1 MKENIYPFLWLRD
14 EPTEKIYREIDAI
27 KELTDGFIVESR
39 PKKGV
44 ESDFGSES
52 WFKRVG
58 EILAYA
64 QKSGMKVWI
73 LDDKSYPTDFA
84 NGAIIE
90 KYPQLRA
97 KQIKADIVDFYSDGN
112 PCFLRA
118 GIYAGEELF
127 AAFVLKGKKAIKI
140 SGGENGIFPV
150 KLGKGAY
157 RAVFLIITEN
167 CPERDGF
174 IDMLNGESTDVLI
187 KEIYEPYYKRFKEYF
202 GNTLTG
208 FFSDEPRFCNG
219 VNPYYFAHV
228 DMYGNKAGN
237 TVCAFPFSRRVAEE
251 MFRSGFSEEDFISLF
266 LPFGD
271 YARFRSRY
279 MSVITDLYAE
289 NFNEKL
295 SKWCNARGVIY
306 TGHVIEDGGVHY
318 NLGCGAGHYF
328 KATRGSD
335 YAGVDVVL
343 HQIKPFVK
351 YNSVAPIEGGFT
363 DYKFYA
369 FTLARLASS
378 SSAQS
383 VKSRGGLVELFGAYG
398 WGESVKT
405 MLYLVNHFAVNGVGY
420 FVPHAFSMNLY
431 DTDCP
436 PYFYAENANP
446 AYDGYRLLFDYMRRL
461 GKTVNSGT
469 QSRVAVYYNAEAVW
483 SGKKSL
489 SVDDVAKV
497 LAENQIEFD
506 FIDYDNL
513 NGSVKTEDCI
523 MAGKASYSLLVVP
536 HGYLPHETEKLIE
549 SLKIPVVYADG
560 ANVKNLAERVNEKL
574 KRSYFFEKPAAGLR
588 SQTFND
594 GSIMLFNAYEKTVK
608 NVIYRRGAFYVCDFL
623 RKEIRGKYEDSADF
637 TLKAGEAVIVCKTPP
652 ADFVKARSGKV
663 VRDIKGVTV
672 TEKAVDG
679 KISEAEYRVS
689 FGHTTDGGFSGFIE
703 YVFTAELKENEYLS
717 IDFYG
722 EYLRVEAQDV
732 ASDYISSPALVDVGT
747 GTKTVK
753 ISVCNTLAGYIKDEL
768 SLYDKISSCGVKRI
782 KVLKEL

>member
-1 MKENIYPFLWLRD
+1 MR
-14 EPTEKIYREIDAI
+14 
-27 KELTDGFIVESR
+27 
-39 PKKGV
+39 
-44 ESDFGSES
+44 
-52 WFKRVG
+52 
-58 EILAYA
+58 
-64 QKSGMKVWI
+64 
-73 LDDKSYPTDFA
+73 SYL
-84 NGAIIE
+84 NGA
-90 KYPQLRA
+90 
-97 KQIKADIVDFYSDGN
+97 
-112 PCFLRA
+112 
-118 GIYAGEELF
+118 
-127 AAFVLKGKKAIKI
+127 
-140 SGGENGIFPV
+140 
-150 KLGKGAY
+150 
-157 RAVFLIITEN
+157 T
-167 CPERDGF
+167 
-174 IDMLNGESTDVLI
+174 
-187 KEIYEPYYKRFKEYF
+187 
-202 GNTLTG
+202 
-208 FFSDEPRFCNG
+208 
-219 VNPYYFAHV
+219 
-228 DMYGNKAGN
+228 
-237 TVCAFPFSRRVAEE
+237 
-251 MFRSGFSEEDFISLF
+251 
-266 LPFGD
+266 
-271 YARFRSRY
+271 
-279 MSVITDLYAE
+279 
-289 NFNEKL
+289 
-295 SKWCNARGVIY
+295 RGVIY

-461 GKTVNSGT
+461 GKMVNSGT

-523 MAGKASYSLLVVP
+523 KAGKASYSLLVVP
-536 HGYLPHETEKLIE
+536 HGYLPHETENLIE

-588 SQTFND
+588 SQTFNN

-608 NVIYRRGAFYVCDFL
+608 NAIYRRGAFYVCDFL

-652 ADFVKARSGKV
+652 DDFVKARSGIV
-663 VRDIKGVTV
+663 IREIKGVTV

-753 ISVCNTLAGYIKDEL
+753 ISVCNTLAGYMKDEL